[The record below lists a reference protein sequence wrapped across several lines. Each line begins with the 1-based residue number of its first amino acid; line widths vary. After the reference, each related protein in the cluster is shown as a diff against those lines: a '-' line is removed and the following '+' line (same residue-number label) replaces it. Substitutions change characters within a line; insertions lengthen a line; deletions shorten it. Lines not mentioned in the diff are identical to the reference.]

1 MKSIDLPA
9 YAWRDPAECVDQL
22 RAEHERQAKAEKLAK
37 ERARTKKQRL
47 RKRQLKAAKARQS
60 KGQR

>member
-1 MKSIDLPA
+1 MKAIDLPA
-9 YAWRDPAECVDQL
+9 WAWGDPAECIDQL
-22 RAEHERQAKAEKLAK
+22 IAERERQAKAEKLAK
-37 ERARTKKQRL
+37 ERAITKKQRL